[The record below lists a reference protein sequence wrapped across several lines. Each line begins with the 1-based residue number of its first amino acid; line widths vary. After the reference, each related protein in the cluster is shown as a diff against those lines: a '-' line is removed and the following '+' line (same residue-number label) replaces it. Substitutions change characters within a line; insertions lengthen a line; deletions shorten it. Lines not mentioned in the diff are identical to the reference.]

1 MYFCP
6 NCNNVFDITREEGKP
21 LKSETSEKEER
32 KGGAKINYDEL
43 INQLIENEE
52 IEETIE
58 DLDVEDVMKSDAYK
72 KLKSKQK
79 EYIYNKLQDLL
90 PLDKKKLEYED
101 VQTELV
107 YFICK
112 NCAFMQKIEPGTLIY
127 SRVSGDIA
135 QSYSV
140 EDNRMMKYSDVLPF
154 TRKYNCS
161 NSNCPSHKDV
171 SKKEASFY
179 RMNNT
184 YKVKYICHACN
195 NTV

>member
-6 NCNNVFDITREEGKP
+6 NCNNVFDITREEGKTIA
-21 LKSETSEKEER
+21 SETSEDSK
-32 KGGAKINYDEL
+32 KGGAKIDYNEL
-43 INQLIENEE
+43 INKLIENEE

-58 DLDVEDVMKSDAYK
+58 NLDIDDILKSDAYK

-79 EYIYNKLQDLL
+79 EYVYNRLQDIL
-90 PLDKKKLEYED
+90 PLNKKKITYED
-101 VQTELV
+101 VQGESA

-112 NCAFMQKIEPGTLIY
+112 NCGSMKKIDPGTLIY
-127 SRVSGDIA
+127 SSVSGDIT

-140 EDNRMMKYSDVLPF
+140 EDNSTMKYSDILPF
-154 TRKYNCS
+154 TRKYKCPNKD
-161 NSNCPSHKDV
+161 CPSYQDA
-171 SKKEASFY
+171 SKKEASFF

-195 NTV
+195 TII